1 MSADGIQYNQ
11 ARVGNFTYDKE
22 LATVVDAVL
31 NSTTVA
37 SHLMYNAKDFN
48 RATLLKT
55 VKVTRRS
62 QFQEVSGLEP
72 LNSAAEDVTIQL
84 QFNRALASMPTVKI
98 LSEAFARQYDSPI
111 DFDDFEYDDVLNET
125 LRGLNDLIFAGG
137 NNIVGMDQI
146 ADDGTNYATIGGV
159 DRNTYTSQKGT
170 LTNFS
175 AVGSLSKLA
184 TMYSA
189 VSDTGPNESPTNIF
203 TTFGVFDLIESLY
216 TPTVRHEYKNLPVG
230 GKYAS
235 AHAADGMGNGFQT
248 LDWRG
253 IPIARDKSI
262 VAGEGYMSNLN
273 YVNWYGDT
281 KVPASFSNFL
291 RKVSLGRSSVIE
303 GQSAMRPSDYSGFF
317 YQEEQMMPNQGGT
330 VGRFWVS
337 GQLVC
342 FQPRRQGKFYGFT
355 GV

>member
-1 MSADGIQYNQ
+1 MPDGITYGN
-11 ARVGNFTYDKE
+11 RVGHFTYDKE
-22 LATVVDAVL
+22 LATVVDAIL
-31 NSTTVA
+31 NSTTTA
-37 SHLMYNAKDFN
+37 SHLLHQAKDFN

-55 VKVTRRS
+55 VKVTRRN
-62 QFQEVSGLEP
+62 QFQEVTGLEP
-72 LNSAAEDVTIQL
+72 LNGAADDVTIQL
-84 QFNRALASMPTVKI
+84 QFNRGLASMPTVKI
-98 LSEAFARQYDSPI
+98 LSESFARQYDNPI
-111 DFDDFEYDDVLNET
+111 DYDSFEYEDVLNET

-137 NNIVGMDQI
+137 ANIVGLDQHS
-146 ADDGTNYATIGGV
+146 DDGTNFGTIGGV
-159 DRNTYTSQKGT
+159 SRSTYTSQKGT

-175 AVGSLSKLA
+175 GAGSLSKLA

-230 GKYAS
+230 GRYAV
-235 AHAADGMGNGFQT
+235 ARPAEGMGQGFST

-262 VAGEGYMSNLN
+262 VAGDGYMSNLN
-273 YVNWYGDT
+273 YINWFGDT
-281 KVPASFSNFL
+281 KVPANFSKFL
-291 RKVSLGRSSVIE
+291 HRVSLGKSSVIE
-303 GQSAMRPSDYSGFF
+303 GQASMPSDYSGFF

-330 VGRFWVS
+330 IGRFWIS
-337 GQLVC
+337 GQLAG
-342 FQPRRQGKFYGFT
+342 FQSRRQGKFTGFT

>member
-1 MSADGIQYNQ
+1 MAAEGLAYGN
-11 ARVGNFTYDKE
+11 RVGHFTYEKE

-37 SHLMYNAKDFN
+37 SHLLYQAKDFN

-55 VKVTRRS
+55 VKISRRT

-72 LNSAAEDVTIQL
+72 LNSAAEDVTIQM
-84 QFNRALASMPTVKI
+84 QYNRGLASMPTVKI
-98 LSEAFARQYDSPI
+98 LSEAFARQYDAPI
-111 DFDDFEYDDVLNET
+111 DYDDFEYDDVLNET

-137 NNIVGMDQI
+137 ANIVGMDQI
-146 ADDGTNYATIGGV
+146 ADDGTNYATIGGAS
-159 DRNTYTSQKGT
+159 RNTYTNLKGT
-170 LTNFS
+170 LTSFS
-175 AVGSLSKLA
+175 STGSLSKLA

-189 VSDTGPNESPTNIF
+189 ISDTGPNEAPTNIF
-203 TTFGVFDLIESLY
+203 TTFSVFDLIESLY

-230 GKYAS
+230 GKYPT

-273 YVNWYGDT
+273 YINWYGDT
-281 KVPASFSNFL
+281 KVPPAFSKFL
-291 RKVSLGRSSVIE
+291 KAVNLGKSSVIE
-303 GQSAMRPSDYSGFF
+303 GQSAMRPSDYAGFF
-317 YQEEQMMPNQGGT
+317 YQEESMMPNQGGT
-330 VGRFWVS
+330 VGRFWIS
-337 GQLVC
+337 GQLAS
-342 FQPRRQGKFYGFT
+342 FQPRRQGKFTGFT

>member
-1 MSADGIQYNQ
+1 MAADGITYGN
-11 ARVGNFTYDKE
+11 RVGHFSYDRE

-31 NSTTVA
+31 NSTTLS
-37 SHLMYNAKDFN
+37 SHLLHQAKDFN

-55 VKVTRRS
+55 IKVSRRT

-72 LNSAAEDVTIQL
+72 LNSAAEDVTIQS
-84 QFNRALASMPTVKI
+84 QFNRGMASMPTVKI
-98 LSEAFARQYDSPI
+98 LSEAFARQYDSSV
-111 DFDDFEYDDVLNET
+111 DYDSFEYDDVLNET
-125 LRGLNDLIFAGG
+125 LQGLNQLVISGG
-137 NNIVGMDQI
+137 TNVVGMDQI
-146 ADDGTNYATIGGV
+146 SDDGTNYATIGGV
-159 DRNTYTSQKGT
+159 NRNTYTSQKGT

-189 VSDTGPNESPTNIF
+189 ISDTGPNEMPTNIF

-216 TPTVRHEYKNLPVG
+216 TPTVRHEYKTLPVG
-230 GKYAS
+230 GRYAV
-235 AHAADGMGNGFQT
+235 ARPADGMGNGFAT

-273 YVNWYGDT
+273 YIDWYGDS
-281 KVPASFSNFL
+281 KVPPGFSKFL
-291 RKVSLGRSSVIE
+291 RKVSLGKSSVIE
-303 GQSAMRPSDYSGFF
+303 GQSEMRPSDTSGFF

-330 VGRFWVS
+330 VGRFWIS

-342 FQPRRQGKFYGFT
+342 FQPRRQGKFTGFT

>member
-1 MSADGIQYNQ
+1 MAFDGLSYGN
-11 ARVGNFTYDKE
+11 RVGHFTYDKE

-55 VKVTRRS
+55 IKVTSRS
-62 QFQEVSGLEP
+62 QFQEVAGLEP
-72 LNSAAEDVTIQL
+72 LNASAEDVTIQM
-84 QFNRALASMPTVKI
+84 QYNRGLASMPTVKI
-98 LSEAFARQYDSPI
+98 LSEAFARQYDSAV
-111 DFDDFEYDDVLNET
+111 DYDSFEYDDVLNET
-125 LRGLNDLIFAGG
+125 LRGLNNLIFTGG
-137 NNIVGMDQI
+137 NNIVGLDQI
-146 ADDGTNYATIGGV
+146 VDDATNFATIGGV
-159 DRNTYTSQKGT
+159 NRNTYTSQKGT

-175 AVGSLSKLA
+175 AFGSLSKLA

-189 VSDTGPNESPTNIF
+189 ISDTGPMESPTNIF

-216 TPTVRHEYKNLPVG
+216 TPTVRHEYKTLPVG
-230 GKYAS
+230 GKYPVART
-235 AHAADGMGNGFQT
+235 ADGMGNGFT
-248 LDWRG
+248 TMDWRG

-262 VAGEGYMSNLN
+262 VAGEGYMVNMN
-273 YVNWYGDT
+273 YLDWYGDS
-281 KVPASFSNFL
+281 KVPATFSKFL
-291 RKVSLGRSSVIE
+291 KKVSLGKSSVIE
-303 GQSAMRPSDYSGFF
+303 GQASMRPSDFAGFF

-330 VGRFWVS
+330 IGRFWIS
-337 GQLVC
+337 GQLAS

>member
-1 MSADGIQYNQ
+1 MADGLSYGN
-11 ARVGNFTYDKE
+11 RVSHFSYEKE
-22 LATVVDAVL
+22 LATVVDAIL

-37 SHLMYNAKDFN
+37 SHLLYNGKDFN

-55 VKVTRRS
+55 IKISRRT

-72 LNSAAEDVTIQL
+72 LNSSAEDVTVQM

-98 LSEAFARQYDSPI
+98 LSEAFARQYDTGV
-111 DFDDFEYDDVLNET
+111 DYDDFEYEDVLNET

-137 NNIVGMDQI
+137 SNLVGLDQI
-146 ADDGTNYATIGGV
+146 SDDATNYATIGGLN
-159 DRNTYTSQKGT
+159 RNTYTNLKGT
-170 LTNFS
+170 LTSFS
-175 AVGSLSKLA
+175 AAGSLSKLA

-189 VSDTGPNESPTNIF
+189 ISDTGPNESPTNIF

-216 TPTVRHEYKNLPVG
+216 TPTVRHEYKTLPVG
-230 GKYAS
+230 GKYPVAR
-235 AHAADGMGNGFQT
+235 AADGMGNGFT
-248 LDWRG
+248 TMDWRG

-273 YVNWYGDT
+273 YINWYGDT
-281 KVPASFSNFL
+281 KVPASFSKFL
-291 RKVSLGRSSVIE
+291 RKVSLGKSSIIE
-303 GQSAMRPSDYSGFF
+303 GQSAMRPSDFNGFF
-317 YQEEQMMPNQGGT
+317 YQEESMMPNQGGT

-337 GQLVC
+337 GQLAC
-342 FQPRRQGKFYGFT
+342 FQPRRQGKFTAFT

>member
-1 MSADGIQYNQ
+1 MAAEGITYGN
-11 ARVGNFTYDKE
+11 RVGHFSYDKE

-37 SHLMYNAKDFN
+37 SHLLHNAKNFN

-55 VKVTRRS
+55 VKVTERT

-72 LNSAAEDVTIQL
+72 LNSSAEDVTIQL
-84 QFNRALASMPTVKI
+84 QFNRGLASMPTVKI
-98 LSEAFARQYDSPI
+98 LSESFARQYDSSV
-111 DFDDFEYDDVLNET
+111 DYDDFEYDDILNET

-146 ADDGTNYATIGGV
+146 ADDGTNFATIGGV
-159 DRNTYTSQKGT
+159 NRNTYTSQKGT
-170 LTNFS
+170 TTDF
-175 AVGSLSKLA
+175 AATGSLSKLA
-184 TMYSA
+184 TMFA
-189 VSDTGPNESPTNIF
+189 AISDTGPMESPTNIF
-203 TTFGVFDLIESLY
+203 TTFGVFDLVESLY
-216 TPTVRHEYKNLPVG
+216 MPTVRHEYKTLPVG
-230 GKYAS
+230 GKYAV
-235 AHAADGMGNGFQT
+235 ARQADGMSQGFST

-273 YVNWYGDT
+273 YIDWYGDT
-281 KVPASFSNFL
+281 QVPKAFSKFL
-291 RKVSLGRSSVIE
+291 RKVSLGKARVIE
-303 GQSAMRPSDYSGFF
+303 GQSAMRPSDFNGFF

-330 VGRFWVS
+330 IGRFWIS
-337 GQLVC
+337 GQLAC
-342 FQPRRQGKFYGFT
+342 FQPRRQAKFTGFT

>member
-1 MSADGIQYNQ
+1 MAAEGITYGN
-11 ARVGNFTYDKE
+11 RVGHFSYDRE
-22 LATVVDAVL
+22 LATVVDAAL
-31 NSTTVA
+31 QSTTLA
-37 SHLMYNAKDFN
+37 SHLLHQSKDFN

-55 VKVTRRS
+55 IKVLRRT

-72 LNSAAEDVTIQL
+72 LSGSAEDVTIQM
-84 QFNRALASMPTVKI
+84 QYNRGMASMPTVKI
-98 LSEAFARQYDSPI
+98 LAEAFARQYDSSV
-111 DFDDFEYDDVLNET
+111 DYDDFEYEDVLNET
-125 LRGLNDLIFAGG
+125 LQGLNELMIGGG

-159 DRNTYTSQKGT
+159 NRNTYTNQKGT

-189 VSDTGPNESPTNIF
+189 ISDTGPNESPTNIF

-216 TPTVRHEYKNLPVG
+216 IPTVRHEYKTLPVG
-230 GKYAS
+230 GRYAV
-235 AHAADGMGNGFQT
+235 ARPADGMGNGFIT

-262 VAGEGYMSNLN
+262 LAGEGYMSNMN
-273 YVNWYGDT
+273 YLDWYGDS
-281 KVPASFSNFL
+281 KVPPAFTKFL
-291 RKVSLGRSSVIE
+291 RKVSLGKTSVIE
-303 GQSAMRPSDYSGFF
+303 GQSAMRPSDFHGFF

-330 VGRFWVS
+330 IGRFWVS
-337 GQLVC
+337 GQLVS
-342 FQPRRQGKFYGFT
+342 FQPKRQGKFYGFT

>member
-1 MSADGIQYNQ
+1 MASDGLQYGT
-11 ARVGNFTYDKE
+11 RVSNFTYDKE

-55 VKVTRRS
+55 IKISRRT

-72 LNSAAEDVTIQL
+72 LNGSVEDVTIQM

-98 LSEAFARQYDSPI
+98 LSESFARQYDSNI
-111 DFDDFEYDDVLNET
+111 DYDDFEYDDVLNET

-137 NNIVGMDQI
+137 NNIVGLDQI
-146 ADDGTNYATIGGV
+146 ADDATNYATIGGAN
-159 DRNTYTSQKGT
+159 RNTYTNLKGT
-170 LTNFS
+170 LTSFS

-189 VSDTGPNESPTNIF
+189 ISDTGPNESPTNIF

-216 TPTVRHEYKNLPVG
+216 TPTVRHEYKTLPVG
-230 GKYAS
+230 GKYPS
-235 AHAADGMGNGFQT
+235 VHATDGMGNGFQT

-262 VAGEGYMSNLN
+262 NAGEGYMLNLN
-273 YVNWYGDT
+273 YLDWYGDS
-281 KVPASFSNFL
+281 KVPPAFSKFL
-291 RKVSLGRSSVIE
+291 KKVSLGRPSTIE

-330 VGRFWVS
+330 VGRFWIS
-337 GQLVC
+337 GQLTS
-342 FQPRRQGKFYGFT
+342 FQPRRQAKFTGFT